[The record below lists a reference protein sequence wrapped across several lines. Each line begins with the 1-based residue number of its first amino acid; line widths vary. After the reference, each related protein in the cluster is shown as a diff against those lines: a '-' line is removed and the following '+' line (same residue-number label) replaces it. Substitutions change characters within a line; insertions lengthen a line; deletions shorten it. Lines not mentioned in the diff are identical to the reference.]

1 MKFASLNDLYLQQLK
16 DLHSAESQLLKAL
29 PKLAKAASNPDL
41 KQAFLEHLEQ
51 TKGHLERLK
60 QVAEKLGK
68 RLAGHPCAAMK
79 GLLEEGSEWLA
90 EEAEAEVRDAGII
103 AGAQRVEHYEMAG
116 YGTVQTFAK
125 LLGEKEAA
133 ELFTLTLNEEKAAD
147 KKLTLLAK
155 SINVKAKAEKPL
167 ARVKTVVKSPAKL
180 PAKIPPSG
188 GPREVREVGSEVE
201 KEPSQLE

>member
-1 MKFASLNDLYLQQLK
+1 MKLESLRDLYVDQLK
-16 DLHSAESQLLKAL
+16 DLYNAEQQLIKAL
-29 PKLAKAASNPDL
+29 PKMAKAARNPDL
-41 KQAFLEHLEQ
+41 KNAFLEHLEQ

-68 RLAGHPCAAMK
+68 RLAGHTCAAMK
-79 GLLEEGSEWLA
+79 GLIEEGSEWIA
-90 EEAEAEVRDAGII
+90 EDAQAEVMDAGII
-103 AGAQRVEHYEMAG
+103 AAAQRVEHYEMAG

-155 SINVKAKAEKPL
+155 SINVKAKVEKPL
-167 ARVKTVVKSPAKL
+167 AGVKTAVKESAKL
-180 PAKIPPSG
+180 PAKIPSG
-188 GPREVREVGSEVE
+188 GQREVPGVGSNMKAEQSPPE
-201 KEPSQLE
+201 